1 MQFSYRWDKQTG
13 VLLEITLTQGSTSA
27 TFKATSTNIWQAS
40 SSSPLTLPSLP
51 IEMLSI
57 SVSVV
62 AAIVIVATAVIFTK
76 HKRS

>member
-1 MQFSYRWDKQTG
+1 
-13 VLLEITLTQGSTSA
+13 
-27 TFKATSTNIWQAS
+27 
-40 SSSPLTLPSLP
+40 
-51 IEMLSI
+51 MLSI